1 MSSYRLQDF
10 NIADLLPAGVGTD
23 DAIAMLAALATLATA
38 VAMWQVLRPSSSF
51 ERRLEQIVEGKE
63 SLRERALAPRR
74 GRQRRSAVGLMR
86 ETVTRLDLLR
96 SKHAAEARDMLAC
109 AGIRSRDA
117 MVGYLFARVSLPF
130 LFSIA
135 LLADANVFHLL
146 PISPSFGFVP
156 PMIGLVLGFYAPTI
170 YLRNAAAKR
179 AKQIQLAL
187 PDGLDLMVIC
197 AEAGLSLDATLV
209 RVSREL
215 SHGSPELAE
224 ELAITAAELTFLPER
239 RMAFDN
245 LNARTNSDGIRA
257 VVNTLLQTAKFGT
270 PLAQS
275 LRVLAN
281 EMRTARMTRA
291 EEKAARLPALL
302 TVPMIVFILP
312 TLFIVL
318 LGPAAIGV
326 IDTFA
331 HR

>member
-1 MSSYRLQDF
+1 MSMRLQDLQLT
-10 NIADLLPAGVGTD
+10 DLLPSGVRPD
-23 DAIAMLAALATLATA
+23 DAIAALAALATLATA
-38 VAMWQVLRPSSSF
+38 LAMWQALRPSSPF
-51 ERRLEQIVEGKE
+51 ERRLDQIVEGRE
-63 SLRERALAPRR
+63 SMRQQALAPRR
-74 GRQRRSAVGLMR
+74 SGQRRNAVGLMR
-86 ETVTRLDLLR
+86 ETVTRLNLLR
-96 SKHAAEARDMLAC
+96 SQHASEAREMLAQ

-117 MVGYLFARVSLPF
+117 MVGYLFASISLPF
-130 LFSIA
+130 LFGLA
-135 LLADANVFHLL
+135 LLADVKLFHLL

-156 PMIGLVLGFYAPTI
+156 PMIGVLVGYYAPKV

-179 AKQIQLAL
+179 GKKLQLAL

-215 SHGSPELAE
+215 ANGSPELAE
-224 ELAITAAELTFLPER
+224 ELAITAAELTFLPDR
-239 RMAFDN
+239 RQAFDN

-257 VVNTLLQTAKFGT
+257 VVNTLQQTAKFGT

-275 LRVLAN
+275 LRVLAT

-318 LGPAAIGV
+318 LGPAAIGIMDV
-326 IDTFA
+326 FA

>member
-1 MSSYRLQDF
+1 MSSTRLQDLQ
-10 NIADLLPAGVGTD
+10 IADWLPPGVGLD
-23 DAIAMLAALATLATA
+23 DAITVLAALATLATA
-38 VAMWQVLRPSSSF
+38 LAMWQMLRPSSSF
-51 ERRLEQIVEGKE
+51 ERRLEQIVRGRE
-63 SLRERALAPRR
+63 SMRAQALAPRW
-74 GRQRRSAVGLMR
+74 GRQRQNAVGIMR
-86 ETVTRLDLLR
+86 ETVTRLNLLR
-96 SKHAAEARDMLAC
+96 SKHAAEARDMLAQ

-130 LFSIA
+130 LFGLA
-135 LLADANVFHLL
+135 LLGDTNVFHLV
-146 PISPSFGFVP
+146 PIPASFGFVP
-156 PMIGLVLGFYAPTI
+156 PMIGVVLGFYTPKI

-197 AEAGLSLDATLV
+197 AEAGLSLDATLI

-215 SHGSPELAE
+215 GHGSPELAE
-224 ELAITAAELTFLPER
+224 ELAITAAELTFLPDR
-239 RMAFDN
+239 RMAFEN
-245 LNARTNSDGIRA
+245 LNARTNSEGIRA
-257 VVNTLLQTAKFGT
+257 VVNTLQQTAKFGT

-275 LRVLAN
+275 LRVLAT

-318 LGPAAIGV
+318 LGPAALGI

-331 HR
+331 HH

>member
-1 MSSYRLQDF
+1 MSSYRLQDLH
-10 NIADLLPAGVGTD
+10 IADLLPAGVGQD
-23 DAIAMLAALATLATA
+23 DAITMLAALATLATA

-51 ERRLEQIVEGKE
+51 ERRLEQIVERKE

-74 GRQRRSAVGLMR
+74 GRQRQSAVGLMR
-86 ETVTRLDLLR
+86 ETVTRLNLLR
-96 SKHAAEARDMLAC
+96 SKHAAEARDMLAQ

-117 MVGYLFARVSLPF
+117 MVGYLFARISLPF
-130 LFSIA
+130 LLGLA
-135 LLADANVFHLL
+135 LFADANVFHLL

-156 PMIGLVLGFYAPTI
+156 PMIGILLGFYAPTI

-318 LGPAAIGV
+318 LGPAALGV

>member
-1 MSSYRLQDF
+1 
-10 NIADLLPAGVGTD
+10 
-23 DAIAMLAALATLATA
+23 MLA
-38 VAMWQVLRPSSSF
+38 Q
-51 ERRLEQIVEGKE
+51 
-63 SLRERALAPRR
+63 
-74 GRQRRSAVGLMR
+74 
-86 ETVTRLDLLR
+86 
-96 SKHAAEARDMLAC
+96 

-117 MVGYLFARVSLPF
+117 MVAYLFARVSLPV
-130 LFSIA
+130 LFGLA
-135 LLADANVFHLL
+135 LLLDTNVFHLL
-146 PISPSFGFVP
+146 PIPRTFGFVP
-156 PMIGLVLGFYAPTI
+156 PLAGIILGFYAPTI

-209 RVSREL
+209 RVSWEL
-215 SHGSPELAE
+215 SYGAPELAE
-224 ELAITAAELTFLPER
+224 EFAITSAELTFLPER
-239 RMAFDN
+239 RVAFDN

-257 VVNTLLQTAKFGT
+257 VVNTLQQTAKFGT
-270 PLAQS
+270 PLAQA

-326 IDTFA
+326 IDAFA
-331 HR
+331 HH